1 MVSRFN
7 TTLTGIGQTGSHRH
21 DTALGLLDTL
31 DDEYS
36 SMLDGSDS
44 GTVYVNEVSSSAYLA
59 TLLQFCL
66 SNVTVEGDVFIFRI
80 D

>member
-1 MVSRFN
+1 M
-7 TTLTGIGQTGSHRH
+7 TGIGQTGPHRH

-36 SMLDGSDS
+36 PVLDGADS
-44 GTVYVNEVSSSAYLA
+44 SAVYINEVSSSAYLA
-59 TLLQFCL
+59 TLLQLCL
-66 SNVTVEGDVFIFRI
+66 SDVAVEGDVFVFGI